1 MKNINIAYFNAPVLH
16 FHTVYSK
23 ANSFFGHFNQSPILI
38 VFNLLINFEP
48 QLKCQKYWIHW
59 PRRYI
64 SEGGKKHLVGLIVFW
79 CFYQGF
85 LGFISSLCRKFTNF
99 PLCLNG
105 VLSMLE
111 RDMAYL
117 QAPLSR
123 FLSNS
128 YLAPCMFVP
137 LCMLMTNSFQMHI

>member
-23 ANSFFGHFNQSPILI
+23 ANAFFGHFNQSPILI

-59 PRRYI
+59 SRRYI

-105 VLSMLE
+105 VLSMPTNF
-111 RDMAYL
+111 DSAKYGYI
-117 QAPLSR
+117 
-123 FLSNS
+123 SN
-128 YLAPCMFVP
+128 FVKT
-137 LCMLMTNSFQMHI
+137 LWLIQWFSLTFYHKSHMLYVEL